1 MTLAVAILSEISAA
15 LPAGPPSDGRA
26 RQPALSCCCGD
37 VFLGGR
43 GLAHSVWSLGAAQTL
58 PVALALL
65 SACPD
70 AGPRPP
76 CGHTEPRPAAPQV
89 AVSLGGAWLIWSGFI
104 FHRDVRNRRAA
115 PSAAASREPVAV
127 ASVDSEAETALHGGW
142 TQTSR
147 VPSTGSRHCLH
158 GDGDENSLTRLPIRP
173 YLFSHFR

>member
-1 MTLAVAILSEISAA
+1 M
-15 LPAGPPSDGRA
+15 GM
-26 RQPALSCCCGD
+26 
-37 VFLGGR
+37 LGGR
-43 GLAHSVWSLGAAQTL
+43 RCLAVVGTFSWGA
-58 PVALALL
+58 VALLTVSGPLVLLRRYQWRWYVLL

-76 CGHTEPRPAAPQV
+76 CGHTKPRPAAPQV

-127 ASVDSEAETALHGGW
+127 ASVDSKAETALHGGW

-147 VPSTGSRHCLH
+147 VPSTGSRHCLR